1 MSSGI
6 SLRQSLLVALLVF
19 LAVLTLLPFCM
30 TLLISQKSNAELF
43 SAFWSLPR
51 EFRPDYYAEA
61 YRFVS
66 GYILN
71 SLIVGSIAVCGT
83 LVLSSLGGYVFAR
96 LEFGGKKLLFTM
108 LLALMMVPGILT
120 LVPAFKWYN
129 QFPFVGGNNWLGYGG
144 KGFLDSRWVLI
155 LPVLTGGQVLGIF
168 LCRTFIEQIPAS
180 LFEAARIDG
189 ASELANYRFIALPLL
204 LPTLAALAIITFV
217 GVYNDYIWPL
227 ITISDNRLQVFS
239 VGVTRFGMEGN
250 LEYGPVMAGY
260 LVGSLPLV
268 VLFAVGMRYY
278 VEGLTRG
285 GIKA

>member
-1 MSSGI
+1 MRPVTA
-6 SLRQSLLVALLVF
+6 LRQSLLVVLLSL
-19 LAVLTLLPFCM
+19 LAVLTLLPFGM
-30 TLLISQKSNAELF
+30 TVLISQKSNAELF

-51 EFRPDYYAEA
+51 ELRLDYYADA

-66 GYILN
+66 GYIFN
-71 SLIVGSIAVCGT
+71 SLLVGSLAVCGT

-96 LEFGGKKLLFTM
+96 LDFGGKKLLFTM

-129 QFPFVGGNNWLGYGG
+129 QFPLVGGNNWLGYGG

-189 ASELANYRFIALPLL
+189 ASEFANYRFIALPLL

>member
-6 SLRQSLLVALLVF
+6 SWRQSLLVALLVF

-30 TLLISQKSNAELF
+30 TILISQKSNAELF

-71 SLIVGSIAVCGT
+71 SLVVGSIAVSGT

-227 ITISDNRLQVFS
+227 ITISDNRIQVFS

-268 VLFAVGMRYY
+268 VLFAAGMRYY